1 MDLNDPSNVE
11 HERDFVGS
19 LGVMQA
25 FPLGRDDLHSF
36 LEKVAVL
43 AAVAVAGELSCGI
56 AVRHDHSPM
65 TVAASDE
72 TAAIVDE
79 AQYGA
84 GEGPGLEAM
93 TSGKVVHVR
102 DQGTDPRWGEYRL
115 AALDRGVRSSL
126 SVPLLVE
133 KVSAGAL
140 NLYDC
145 RGTDAFDAAAQ
156 QRAEVFAGQAAT
168 ALALDLQFRQ
178 HERMS
183 DQVVAALRSRSTI
196 DQALGILM
204 AEEQCDAD
212 TAFGLLRHHSQSTNQ
227 KLHDVAARLV
237 ERATG
242 HPASTPSDFVT

>member
-1 MDLNDPSNVE
+1 MDRNDPSHVE
-11 HERDFVGS
+11 HDVDFVGS

-25 FPLGRDDLHSF
+25 LPLGRDDMDLF
-36 LEKVAVL
+36 LEKVAGL

-56 AVRHDHSPM
+56 TVRHDDSPM
-65 TVAASDE
+65 TAAASDE
-72 TAAIVDE
+72 TAAIVDK

-84 GEGPGLEAM
+84 GDGPCIEAM
-93 TSGKVVHVR
+93 ATGQVVHVR
-102 DQGTDPRWGEYRL
+102 DQETDLRWGGYRQV
-115 AALDRGVRSSL
+115 ALDRGVRSSL
-126 SVPLLVE
+126 SLPLSVG
-133 KVSAGAL
+133 SAFAGAL
-140 NLYDC
+140 NLYDR
-145 RGTDAFDAAAQ
+145 RGPDAFDAEAQ
-156 QRAEVFAGQAAT
+156 HRAEVFAAQAST

-212 TAFGLLRHHSQSTNQ
+212 TAFALLRHHSQSTNQ
-227 KLHDVAARLV
+227 KLTAVAARLV

-242 HPASTPSDFVT
+242 HPASTPSNFVT